1 MTLVYIFLRH
11 CLYFYQLFVVVR
23 LLLRFIVRFG
33 PRDEG
38 FRCRKESVSIV
49 GLYLPSMAVA
59 MQVMYVVQNMSF
71 WMNSLI
77 WSHLSPPILLWSPP
91 SPHSIFPQNI
101 VFEKCLAW
109 SIFTQLLIWG
119 KFSIQNLVYIHEYV
133 AVHSGGGLKKKMG
146 TSFVSTFLHCHAFG
160 IISLKTSLPSP
171 QQNKTKQ
178 RICHFSSEELS
189 PAES

>member
-133 AVHSGGGLKKKMG
+133 AVHSGGVSRRKWAPVLFPLSCIAMHLA
-146 TSFVSTFLHCHAFG
+146 SFH
-160 IISLKTSLPSP
+160 
-171 QQNKTKQ
+171 
-178 RICHFSSEELS
+178 
-189 PAES
+189 